1 LFDQKL
7 FIHELICNLFFLQFG
22 ITTSYRPKV
31 AEIVQNKIID
41 WAGNVLKAGSESA
54 SHLESDILFQSLS
67 NFIWTLEK
75 SQNDDVSAFCEI
87 VLQKITLLSESVYSD
102 GDLATASRFL
112 TFLIG
117 NPSKL
122 SEDKKEKKGGLK
134 FKDETETD
142 VGKTYLTN
150 CFKIQFRK
158 NEGGNA
164 NVSFDSL
171 PKVLQ
176 KTVLQ
181 LSARSVE
188 NILSETVDSLSK
200 DHVQFLT
207 DIFECFSFDSQVSTL
222 YSKLPSTSTAL
233 SGDAAVDL
241 LQAVAHSKM
250 LSETGEKAAQN
261 ENLVNLCLVIARAVR
276 YKHISVTNL
285 TKTTI
290 FVWCPG

>member
-1 LFDQKL
+1 
-7 FIHELICNLFFLQFG
+7 
-22 ITTSYRPKV
+22 
-31 AEIVQNKIID
+31 
-41 WAGNVLKAGSESA
+41 
-54 SHLESDILFQSLS
+54 
-67 NFIWTLEK
+67 
-75 SQNDDVSAFCEI
+75 
-87 VLQKITLLSESVYSD
+87 
-102 GDLATASRFL
+102 
-112 TFLIG
+112 
-117 NPSKL
+117 
-122 SEDKKEKKGGLK
+122 
-134 FKDETETD
+134 
-142 VGKTYLTN
+142 
-150 CFKIQFRK
+150 
-158 NEGGNA
+158 
-164 NVSFDSL
+164 L

-290 FVWCPG
+290 FVSCWSHILIFQMIFQKDLSCTVYTRV